1 MFRVP
6 GQLSTPLA
14 HAINV
19 ITTLIPSPCFDKHF
33 LFIIADEIPN
43 WILKEFS
50 DFLAFPI
57 IQILNALYREQP
69 LPTVWKMSDVPLLPK
84 KNLACTRPEEKP
96 TTHFIDTM
104 RRKAGR
110 GVCCRRLC

>member
-1 MFRVP
+1 MFRVS
-6 GQLSTPLA
+6 STPLA
-14 HAINV
+14 HANDV

-33 LFIIADEIPN
+33 LFVIAGEISY

-50 DFLAFPI
+50 DFLGFPI
-57 IQILNALYREQP
+57 IQILNAVDREQP
-69 LPTVWKMSDVPLLPK
+69 LPTVWKMSDVPPLRK
-84 KNLACTRPEEKP
+84 KNLACTRPEQRP

>member
-1 MFRVP
+1 MFRV
-6 GQLSTPLA
+6 LSTPLA
-14 HAINV
+14 HANDV
-19 ITTLIPSPCFDKHF
+19 ITTLIPSPCFDKYF
-33 LFIIADEIPN
+33 LFIIADEIPY
-43 WILKEFS
+43 WFLKEFS

-69 LPTVWKMSDVPLLPK
+69 LPTVCKMSDVPPLPK
-84 KNLACTRPEEKP
+84 ENLACTRPEERP

-104 RRKAGR
+104 RRKGGR